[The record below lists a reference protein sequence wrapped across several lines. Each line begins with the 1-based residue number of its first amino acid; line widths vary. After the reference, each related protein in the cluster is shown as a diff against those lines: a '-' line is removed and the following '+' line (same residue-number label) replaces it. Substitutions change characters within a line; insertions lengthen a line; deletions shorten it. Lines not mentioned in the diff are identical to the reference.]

1 MIDVVGFFAALL
13 FRRDIRRSWKE
24 RQMGSVSSGYG
35 PTDPNRVHLFAGHFV
50 SEAEMFAY
58 CFTPI
63 TPNGPEQLNLDLPE
77 ASIDTG
83 MIDAV
88 QSDQVLERLSEYFG
102 RKERRRIMGKMMPEE
117 AVILI
122 PTSAFQGL
130 DFRLHDTK
138 KLRHIGYEV
147 SLAMATT
154 VMTS

>member
-1 MIDVVGFFAALL
+1 MREFWVQFNASF
-13 FRRDIRRSWKE
+13 
-24 RQMGSVSSGYG
+24 GSFIGAVFGVFSNRGASGDG
-35 PTDPNRVHLFAGHFV
+35 GTDPNRVHLFAGHFA

-63 TPNGPEQLNLDLPE
+63 APNRPEQLNLDLPE

-88 QSDQVLERLSEYFG
+88 HSDQVLARLSEYFG
-102 RKERRRIMGKMMPEE
+102 RKERRRIMGKMKPGE
-117 AVILI
+117 AVILV
-122 PTSAFQGL
+122 PTGAFHGL
-130 DFRLHDTK
+130 DFHLHNTE

-147 SLAMATT
+147 SFAMAAT